1 MSTPRYI
8 IPVAALLLAASAGPL
23 LAQQKPP
30 LRLTLTQAVRL
41 ALRENPEVQIANL
54 DVADSREDRSIARS
68 ALLPQASLG
77 VSDAATR
84 RNLEAFIGRRIP
96 GFPQHV
102 GPFQTFQAGAGF
114 SAPVFDLTLWRRLK
128 ASNHRL
134 SGTRA
139 QELTVRE
146 RTTLLVVSQYLG
158 CLRAAADVRAARVAR
173 STRPGALRPGGG
185 TAETRHQHGARYLAL
200 QR

>member
-1 MSTPRYI
+1 MSTRRYI

-102 GPFQTFQAGAGF
+102 GPFQTF
-114 SAPVFDLTLWRRLK
+114 
-128 ASNHRL
+128 
-134 SGTRA
+134 
-139 QELTVRE
+139 
-146 RTTLLVVSQYLG
+146 
-158 CLRAAADVRAARVAR
+158 
-173 STRPGALRPGGG
+173 
-185 TAETRHQHGARYLAL
+185 
-200 QR
+200 